1 MGDWIEL
8 EGGPGCCVSG
18 RLSVKLLASSKEQ
31 AKHHRRGHFA
41 TELWWGGGRL
51 RTQAPHGQEPYGE
64 RREARGA
71 GSLRERVDCE
81 RPLGCASSESLNPL
95 G

>member
-64 RREARGA
+64 RRGVQGA
-71 GSLRERVDCE
+71 CE
-81 RPLGCASSESLNPL
+81 SGWIVKGLWAVLVQRA
-95 G
+95 